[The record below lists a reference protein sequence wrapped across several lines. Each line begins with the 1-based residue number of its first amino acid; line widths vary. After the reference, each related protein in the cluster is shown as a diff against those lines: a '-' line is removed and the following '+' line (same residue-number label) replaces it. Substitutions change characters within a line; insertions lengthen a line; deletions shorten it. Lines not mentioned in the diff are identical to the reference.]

1 LLEITSLRSQWQ
13 EDIMKISIKVIPS
26 AKVEQVQPALDGSLK
41 VWLRAKPK
49 EGEANRAL
57 IKLLSKHFDIPKS
70 QIDIVSGITSRN
82 KIVEINN

>member
-1 LLEITSLRSQWQ
+1 
-13 EDIMKISIKVIPS
+13 MKVSIKVIPS

-57 IKLLSKHFDIPKS
+57 VKLLSDYYNVPKS
-70 QIDIVSGITSRN
+70 LINIVSGLTSRN
-82 KIVEINN
+82 KVVEIDL